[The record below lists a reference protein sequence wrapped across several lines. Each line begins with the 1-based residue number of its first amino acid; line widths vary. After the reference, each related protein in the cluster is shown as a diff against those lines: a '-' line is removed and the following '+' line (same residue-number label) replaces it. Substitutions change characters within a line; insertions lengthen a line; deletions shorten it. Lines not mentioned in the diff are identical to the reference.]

1 MTKEMN
7 IKVILAGNF
16 AVETDMKEKITE
28 EN

>member
-16 AVETDMKEKITE
+16 AAETDMKEKITGE
-28 EN
+28 K